1 MELIKVETGDDGLS
15 FAELLPRVAQNI
27 AEFERKVKELK
38 AKEDE
43 LKKEILKEMESKGI
57 IKLDTDELV
66 ITYVAPTER
75 ETLDTKTLRDELPDI
90 YDAYVK
96 IAPVKSSIIV
106 KLKG

>member
-1 MELIKVETGDDGLS
+1 MDLITLNNDVAILDVETAGK
-15 FAELLPRVAQNI
+15 I
-27 AEFERKVKELK
+27 AEFEKMAKDIK

-43 LKKEILKEMESKGI
+43 LKKAILEEMESKGI
-57 IKLDTDELV
+57 IKLDTDVLS

-75 ETLDTKTLRDELPDI
+75 ESLDGKTLREELPDI

-96 IAPVKSSIIV
+96 ISPVKSSIRI